1 MRRLATL
8 VAAAVLA
15 TPFAASAHGWSWGTG
30 TSGDGKKV
38 TLQRVVGEF
47 KAVRL
52 EGSLDVRV
60 KVGPPTAV
68 AVTIDENLQPMVE
81 TRLEGDTLVID
92 TTGSM
97 HCSGVSRVE
106 LSTPTLRAFAIEG
119 SGDVSIDGGQGDLKL
134 SVAGSGDLSW
144 RGAAA
149 RLGVE
154 IAGSGDVKL
163 AGSAEEARL
172 EVAGSGD
179 IRARPLTARSAEIDV
194 AGSGDVEVTLDGGT
208 LRAQVAGSGD
218 IHWYGKAQ
226 VERVSVSGSGEIA
239 RR

>member
-1 MRRLATL
+1 MRRLASL
-8 VAAAVLA
+8 VVAAALA
-15 TPFAASAHGWSWGTG
+15 TPIAASAHGWTWGTG

-38 TLQRVVGEF
+38 TQQRAVGEF
-47 KAVRL
+47 RAVRL

-60 KVGPPTAV
+60 KVGAPTAV
-68 AVTIDENLQPMVE
+68 AVTIDENLQPLVE
-81 TRLEGDTLVID
+81 TRLDGDTLVIG

-106 LSTPTLRAFAIEG
+106 LSTPSLRAFAIEG
-119 SGDVSIDGGQGDLKL
+119 SGDVAIEGGQGDLKL
-134 SVAGSGDLSW
+134 SVSGSGDLSW
-144 RGAAA
+144 RGAAGK
-149 RLGVE
+149 LEVE

-179 IRARPLTARSAEIDV
+179 IRARALTAHSAEIGV
-194 AGSGDVEVTLDGGT
+194 AGSGDVELTLDGGT
-208 LRAQVAGSGD
+208 LRAEVAGSGD

-226 VERVSVSGSGEIA
+226 VEKASVSGSGEIA

>member
-8 VAAAVLA
+8 VAAAALT
-15 TPFAASAHGWSWGTG
+15 TPMVASAHGWCWGTG

-38 TLQRVVGEF
+38 TQQRVVGEF
-47 KAVRL
+47 RAVRL
-52 EGSLDVRV
+52 EGALDVRV
-60 KVGPPTAV
+60 RVGSPTAV
-68 AVTIDENLQPMVE
+68 AVTIDENLQPLVE
-81 TRLEGDTLVID
+81 TRLDGDTLVID

-97 HCSGVSRVE
+97 RCSGVSRVE
-106 LSTPTLRAFAIEG
+106 LSTPSLRAFAIEG
-119 SGDVSIDGGQGDLKL
+119 SGDVAIEGGQGDLKL

-144 RGAAA
+144 RGAAG

-163 AGSAEEARL
+163 AGTAEEVHL
-172 EVAGSGD
+172 EVGGSGD
-179 IRARPLTARSAEIDV
+179 IQARALTARSAEIDV
-194 AGSGDVEVTLDGGT
+194 AGSGDVEVTLGGGT

-218 IHWYGKAQ
+218 IHWFGTAQ
-226 VERVSVSGSGEIA
+226 AEKISVSGSGEIA